1 MEVTDSS
8 RRIRNETRDGLLMPL
23 GRGVATLI
31 DRVVIGHPAKTFFPE
46 LTSVLGME
54 KSCGEAPSPRVEQ
67 PENAESPSDLRDAGR
82 RRDLRAEQSA
92 KAEAPMDVMESGK
105 KRAVFPMEELS
116 NLQPANAESPIEM
129 MELGISM
136 RERLMQPANREA
148 GIVV

>member
-8 RRIRNETRDGLLMPL
+8 RRIRNETRDDLLMPL
-23 GRGVATLI
+23 GRGVATLM

-67 PENAESPSDLRDAGR
+67 P
-82 RRDLRAEQSA
+82 
-92 KAEAPMDVMESGK
+92 
-105 KRAVFPMEELS
+105 
-116 NLQPANAESPIEM
+116 ANAESPIEM

-136 RERLMQPANREA
+136 RERLTQPANREA